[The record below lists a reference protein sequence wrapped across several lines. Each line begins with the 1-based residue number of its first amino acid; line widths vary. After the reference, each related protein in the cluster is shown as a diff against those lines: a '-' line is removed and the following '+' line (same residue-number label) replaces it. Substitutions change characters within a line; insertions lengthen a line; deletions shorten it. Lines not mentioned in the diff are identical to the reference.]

1 MRILGQYLTDD
12 EPDTR
17 KHGKS
22 WVGSALMV
30 ALGCLSGVIASL
42 PPKSLNLQKV
52 DVMTTFYCDRL
63 EDEVSTK
70 EIVMGLTALQDMSGF
85 GEDEVTKVCNTYA
98 RENCVVDG
106 RLFMEINME
115 KHLQATRMAIF
126 TLIDR
131 MATKQRKCTA
141 LFHGGEY

>member
-1 MRILGQYLTDD
+1 
-12 EPDTR
+12 
-17 KHGKS
+17 
-22 WVGSALMV
+22 MV
-30 ALGCLSGVIASL
+30 ALGCLSGVMASL
-42 PPKSLNLQKV
+42 PPKSLNIQEV

-70 EIVMGLTALQDMSGF
+70 ENVMGLTALQDMSGF
-85 GEDEVTKVCNTYA
+85 GEEEVTKVCNAYDSETA
-98 RENCVVDG
+98 FVNG
-106 RLFMEINME
+106 RLFKDVSME

-141 LFHGGEY
+141 LSAMEGN